1 MITHVAF
8 RMRGTILSLPAP
20 NRHCHLIWANLDEY
34 GKCHCPFEDSGFLDD
49 KGNFLGRRE
58 AMEHAIACGQIPP
71 DKVVSVYLYSEDVWP
86 YMGDPS
92 LLVEPP
98 KG

>member
-20 NRHCHLIWANLDEY
+20 NRHCHLIWANLDEN

-49 KGNFLGRRE
+49 KGNFLDRE
-58 AMEHAIACGQIPP
+58 QAAIHAMACGQIPP
-71 DKVVSVYLYSEDVWP
+71 GVVYLYSEDVWP
-86 YMGDPS
+86 FMGDPT
-92 LLVEPP
+92 LLIEPP